1 MVDYTKWA
9 NLDDDD
15 DDDDAPVKKAPA
27 KEAAA
32 VDMTPA
38 KEVAPAEMC
47 QGAVVR
53 LHRGSFCYV
62 STDGE
67 TYDESLCQVM
77 SFNRD
82 KLEWMCKWKGREVPI
97 PETALRLCFSLLPS
111 ALDNL
116 HFHHKIEFETAQGS
130 CGRGLVAGEDIKQ
143 GSPIFEEPCLLVVYK
158 SAVSPI
164 EQHELR
170 WRAYQMLKN
179 LASRGNSSYKKAVA
193 AFDQLG
199 TSSVVPEHVRT
210 SAIEIARVSPDPR
223 ARAASSASTYA
234 EEIES
239 VLMRFHC
246 NQFSFYNG
254 APDNDPAF
262 NASAVFSYTSR
273 INHSC
278 APNMAMIRKYT
289 YRKLHD
295 LPTKLE
301 ADGGITMAVAARDI
315 AKGERLTF
323 SYDTTI
329 AATRIYE
336 KEKTVAAVPDQ
347 SLGVTHRRERLLNT
361 LSFLCGCERC
371 VADLADEK
379 AAAKRA
385 AVKGA
390 AAKGAAAKGAA
401 AKGAPKPASEL
412 APHEVSSSETAT
424 HAVKALDTAL
434 SSEARSDVAA
444 KADPPPTQ
452 GSVDSDGGGSA
463 GSPGIINRF
472 NLQTA
477 SMATALLYLVAA
489 AAALA
494 LASVALATALARR
507 RR

>member
-1 MVDYTKWA
+1 MVDYSKWA
-9 NLDDDD
+9 NLADDDD
-15 DDDDAPVKKAPA
+15 DVPVKQAPA
-27 KEAAA
+27 KEAAPG
-32 VDMTPA
+32 DMTPA
-38 KEVAPAEMC
+38 KEVAPVEMC

-53 LHRGSFCYV
+53 LHQGSFCYV

-82 KLEWMCKWKGREVPI
+82 KLEWMCKWKGREVPL
-97 PETALRLCFSLLPS
+97 PETALRLCFSLLPT

-158 SAVSPI
+158 SAVSPL

-170 WRAYQMLKN
+170 WRAYQILKN

-329 AATRIYE
+329 ATTRIYE
-336 KEKTVAAVPDQ
+336 KEKTVAVVPDQ

-361 LSFLCGCERC
+361 LSFLCSCERC

-379 AAAKRA
+379 A
-385 AVKGA
+385 A

-401 AKGAPKPASEL
+401 AKGAPKPAPEL
-412 APHEVSSSETAT
+412 APHEVASMESSSETAT
-424 HAVKALDTAL
+424 HAVKALDAAVNTV
-434 SSEARSDVAA
+434 ARSDVAV
-444 KADPPPTQ
+444 KADPPPTK
-452 GSVDSDGGGSA
+452 GSVDGDGGWSL
-463 GSPGIINRF
+463 GIINWF
-472 NLQTA
+472 NMQP
-477 SMATALLYLVAA
+477 ALLAA
-489 AAALA
+489 AAALF
-494 LASVALATALARR
+494 LASIALATTVAHRR
-507 RR
+507 N